1 MIANAS
7 TPVRPWP
14 ARPACRSRNPMR
26 SLARYQR
33 HADQRGAGVKRERE
47 SSTGTNKS
55 GWSTTAAVLPSILGC
70 HLRRP
75 EPTRPRSHPSL
86 GQLAS
91 VGRRAVCKSCDC
103 ARRRATSTTMAA
115 TQCPSSNRAVV
126 GSLPARRRS
135 QKRRLPPGPPVR
147 LQSHGPRI
155 RPGPKCL
162 GLPAHPHG
170 PAGRPTSGVTGG
182 QPGRG
187 VVGGWRS
194 LRGHLVLD
202 PGGKLVWDGGH
213 GCVAQQVAG
222 QPRVTIR

>member
-1 MIANAS
+1 MPRRRCDLGPQGLHVGRGTQCGLLPGTSAMPIS
-7 TPVRPWP
+7 VVRG
-14 ARPACRSRNPMR
+14 S
-26 SLARYQR
+26 
-33 HADQRGAGVKRERE
+33 RERE
-47 SSTGTNKS
+47 RELHGHEQERVVDDSCRSAVNIGLSPKTAGTH
-55 GWSTTAAVLPSILGC
+55 TPSITSL
-70 HLRRP
+70 
-75 EPTRPRSHPSL
+75 SL

-194 LRGHLVLD
+194 LRVHLVLD